1 MRTSADA
8 TGVRRYPGKS
18 MTPSDVPFGRL
29 DPASSSYL
37 SALRERVVVFDGATG
52 TNLQHL
58 GLEADAFGGPQ
69 QEGCYEVLALTAPTV
84 IEQLHRSFLD
94 VGVDAIETN
103 TFGAFSVV
111 LAEYQIAD
119 RASEINRAAAELARR
134 VAAEYTTP
142 ERPIWVAGSMGP
154 GTKFATLGQI
164 SYADLRDAYEVQAAA
179 LLEGGVDL
187 ILIETVFDLL
197 GAKAAIN
204 AARSAMATQGRQVP
218 LQVQITIELTG
229 RMLPGTEVAAAL
241 TTLEAMHV
249 DVVGLNCATGP
260 TEMGEALRY
269 LSANST
275 VPISCLPNAGLPSV
289 VDGAMHYDLTPDE
302 LAEHHHRFITE
313 FGVRAVGGCCGTTP
327 AHLAAVVDRCAKA
340 TPAERAPK
348 PQPGA
353 ASIYSSTPFH
363 QDTSFV
369 VVGER
374 ANANGSRRFREAML
388 AADWDTC
395 VAIARDQVK
404 EGSHLIDVCV
414 DYTGADGVADMGDMA
429 SRLAT
434 QSSVPIMVD
443 TTEGPVAETVLRWL
457 GGRTM
462 LNSVNLEDGD
472 GPGTRL
478 HSFL

>member
-1 MRTSADA
+1 MTASDA
-8 TGVRRYPGKS
+8 PL
-18 MTPSDVPFGRL
+18 GRL

-37 SALRERVVVFDGATG
+37 SALGQRVLIFDGAAG
-52 TNLQHL
+52 TSFQALGLGTEAFGDQHL
-58 GLEADAFGGPQ
+58 
-69 QEGCYEVLALTAPTV
+69 EGCYEILALSAPHL

-94 VGVDAIETN
+94 VGVDVIETN

-111 LAEYQIAD
+111 LSEYQIAD
-119 RASEINRAAAELARR
+119 RAAEINRAAARIARR
-134 VAAEYTTP
+134 VAEEYATP
-142 ERPIWVAGSMGP
+142 EHPIWVAGSMGP

-164 SYADLRDAYEVQAAA
+164 PYAELRDAYEGQASA

-204 AARSAMATQGRQVP
+204 AARRAMATQGRQVP
-218 LQVQITIELTG
+218 LQVQVTSELTG
-229 RMLPGTEVAAAL
+229 RMLPGTEIAAAL
-241 TTLEAMHV
+241 TTLEAMRV

-313 FGVRAVGGCCGTTP
+313 FGVRAVGGCCCTTP

-348 PQPGA
+348 TEPCA

-434 QSSVPIMVD
+434 QSSVPIM
-443 TTEGPVAETVLRWL
+443 
-457 GGRTM
+457 
-462 LNSVNLEDGD
+462 
-472 GPGTRL
+472 
-478 HSFL
+478 